1 MNKDHLKTI
10 RHFNSVFLKILD
22 SPSKKK
28 QKNSSK
34 SLIQNF
40 NDSNII
46 DIFYEMID
54 SMKDENFLHNYKILS
69 NKEKIKRS
77 YILKLMKQ
85 FIFSKKI
92 KLRIIYLSIFFLD
105 ILMKK
110 NKNEL
115 TLEQIGLGSLILV
128 SKFFYEKYYNIT
140 NKMFRNFNNK
150 KFSNEE
156 LNLIEIECLKLLN
169 YKFNQIQPI
178 NFLDLFSFHGIVFKN
193 DNLKKEDI
201 NKIYNFTLK
210 LLEYFMAVDNEY
222 IKYNPFKVACSIVAI
237 CRKKYNLEK
246 WPENLEKT
254 FKICFND
261 FEDTY
266 NFLYNYYKGMKNSK
280 DENIEKYKSMSLEKN
295 YSKPN
300 VLSKQKLMKKFEEIK
315 INDSEMDTN
324 KINNKLSYNSPQKIS
339 SFIGLNSAFIKSPIS
354 EKKNLNPSFN
364 KNLFLGKNFHKSI
377 DENIPNCYENNNNII
392 SERFK
397 KNLKKDS
404 FGGLFRQKT
413 RNLKTIHTNLICEVQ
428 HNNNNKKNNEK
439 NKQVINVNIFNSESS
454 LNNNN
459 SPKNLLSNSNLSS
472 LNIKDDSKRMLSL
485 EHYKRF
491 NISLNH
497 KIPNNLIEKRIKN
510 LSTIVNHLYSNHN
523 NNIL

>member
-34 SLIQNF
+34 TLIQNF
-40 NDSNII
+40 NNSNII

-54 SMKDENFLHNYKILS
+54 SIKNENFLHNYKILS

-85 FIFSKKI
+85 FILSKKI

-105 ILMKK
+105 LLMKK

-169 YKFNQIQPI
+169 YKFNKIQPI
-178 NFLDLFSFHGIVFKN
+178 NFLELLSFHGIVFKN

-266 NFLYNYYKGMKNSK
+266 NFLYNYYKGMKN
-280 DENIEKYKSMSLEKN
+280 ENIEKYKSMSLEKN

-300 VLSKQKLMKKFEEIK
+300 IVSKQKSMKKMEETE
-315 INDSEMDTN
+315 INDIEMDTN
-324 KINNKLSYNSPQKIS
+324 KINNQLSYNSPQKIS
-339 SFIGLNSAFIKSPIS
+339 SFVGLNSAFIKSPIS
-354 EKKNLNPSFN
+354 EKKNLNPSFK

-413 RNLKTIHTNLICEVQ
+413 RNLKTINTNLICEVQ
-428 HNNNNKKNNEK
+428 LNNKSKKNNEK

-459 SPKNLLSNSNLSS
+459 SPKNLKSNSNLSS
-472 LNIKDDSKRMLSL
+472 LNIKDENKRMLSL

>member
-34 SLIQNF
+34 TLIQNF
-40 NDSNII
+40 NNSNII

-54 SMKDENFLHNYKILS
+54 SIKILS

-85 FIFSKKI
+85 FILSKKI

-105 ILMKK
+105 LLMKK

-169 YKFNQIQPI
+169 YKFNKIQPI
-178 NFLDLFSFHGIVFKN
+178 NFLELLSFYGIVFKN

-266 NFLYNYYKGMKNSK
+266 NFLYNYYKGMKN
-280 DENIEKYKSMSLEKN
+280 ENIEKYKSMSLEKN

-300 VLSKQKLMKKFEEIK
+300 IVSKQKSMKKMEETE
-315 INDSEMDTN
+315 INDIEMDTN
-324 KINNKLSYNSPQKIS
+324 KINNQLSYNSPQKIS
-339 SFIGLNSAFIKSPIS
+339 SFVGLNSAFIKSPIS
-354 EKKNLNPSFN
+354 EKKNLNPSFK

-413 RNLKTIHTNLICEVQ
+413 RNLKTINTNLICEVQ
-428 HNNNNKKNNEK
+428 LNNKSKKNNEK

-459 SPKNLLSNSNLSS
+459 SPKNLKSNSNLSS
-472 LNIKDDSKRMLSL
+472 LNIKDENKRMLSL

>member
-34 SLIQNF
+34 TLIQNF
-40 NDSNII
+40 NNSNII

-54 SMKDENFLHNYKILS
+54 SIKNENFLHNYKILS

-85 FIFSKKI
+85 FILSKKI

-105 ILMKK
+105 LLMKK
-110 NKNEL
+110 NRNEL

-169 YKFNQIQPI
+169 YKFNKIQPI
-178 NFLDLFSFHGIVFKN
+178 NFLELLSFYGIVFKN

-266 NFLYNYYKGMKNSK
+266 NFLYNYYKGMKN
-280 DENIEKYKSMSLEKN
+280 ENIEKYKSMSLEKN

-300 VLSKQKLMKKFEEIK
+300 IVSKQKSMKKMEETE
-315 INDSEMDTN
+315 INDIEMDTN
-324 KINNKLSYNSPQKIS
+324 KINNQLSYNSPQKIS
-339 SFIGLNSAFIKSPIS
+339 SFVGLNSAFIKSPIS
-354 EKKNLNPSFN
+354 EKKNLNPSFK

-413 RNLKTIHTNLICEVQ
+413 RNLKTINTNLICEVQ
-428 HNNNNKKNNEK
+428 LNNKSKKNNEK

-459 SPKNLLSNSNLSS
+459 SPKNLKSNSNLSS
-472 LNIKDDSKRMLSL
+472 LNIKDENKRMLSL

>member
-34 SLIQNF
+34 TLIQNF
-40 NDSNII
+40 NNSNII

-54 SMKDENFLHNYKILS
+54 SIKNENFLHNYKILS

-85 FIFSKKI
+85 FILSKKI

-105 ILMKK
+105 LLMKK

-169 YKFNQIQPI
+169 YKFNKIQPI
-178 NFLDLFSFHGIVFKN
+178 NFLELLSFYGIVFKN

-266 NFLYNYYKGMKNSK
+266 NFLYNYYKGMKN
-280 DENIEKYKSMSLEKN
+280 ENIEKYKSMSLEKN

-300 VLSKQKLMKKFEEIK
+300 IVSKQKSMKKMEETE
-315 INDSEMDTN
+315 INDIEMDTN
-324 KINNKLSYNSPQKIS
+324 KINNQLSYNSPQKIS
-339 SFIGLNSAFIKSPIS
+339 SFVGLNSAFIKSPIS
-354 EKKNLNPSFN
+354 EKKNLNPSFK

-413 RNLKTIHTNLICEVQ
+413 RNLKTINTNLICEVQ
-428 HNNNNKKNNEK
+428 LNNKSKKNNEK

-459 SPKNLLSNSNLSS
+459 SPKNLKSNSNLSS
-472 LNIKDDSKRMLSL
+472 LNIKDENKRMLSL

>member
-34 SLIQNF
+34 TLIQNF
-40 NDSNII
+40 NNSNII

-54 SMKDENFLHNYKILS
+54 SIKNENFLHNYRILS

-85 FIFSKKI
+85 FILSKKI

-105 ILMKK
+105 LLMKK

-169 YKFNQIQPI
+169 YKFNKIQPI
-178 NFLDLFSFHGIVFKN
+178 NFLELLSFHGIVFKN

-266 NFLYNYYKGMKNSK
+266 NFLYNYYKGMKN
-280 DENIEKYKSMSLEKN
+280 ENIEKYKSMSLEKN

-300 VLSKQKLMKKFEEIK
+300 IVSKQKSMKKMEETE
-315 INDSEMDTN
+315 INDIEMDTN
-324 KINNKLSYNSPQKIS
+324 KINNQLSYNSPQKIS

-354 EKKNLNPSFN
+354 EKKNLNPSFK

-428 HNNNNKKNNEK
+428 LNNNSKKNNEK

-459 SPKNLLSNSNLSS
+459 SPKNLKSNSNLSS
-472 LNIKDDSKRMLSL
+472 LNIKDDNKRMLSL

>member
-34 SLIQNF
+34 TLIQNF
-40 NDSNII
+40 NNSNII

-54 SMKDENFLHNYKILS
+54 SIKNENFLHNYRILS

-85 FIFSKKI
+85 FILSKKI

-105 ILMKK
+105 LLMKK

-169 YKFNQIQPI
+169 YKFNKIQPI
-178 NFLDLFSFHGIVFKN
+178 NFLELLSFHGIVFKN

-266 NFLYNYYKGMKNSK
+266 NFLYNYYKGMKN
-280 DENIEKYKSMSLEKN
+280 ENIEKYKSMSLEKN

-300 VLSKQKLMKKFEEIK
+300 IVSKQKSMKKMEETE
-315 INDSEMDTN
+315 INDIEMDTN
-324 KINNKLSYNSPQKIS
+324 KINNQLSYNSPQKIS
-339 SFIGLNSAFIKSPIS
+339 SFVGLNSAFIKSPIS
-354 EKKNLNPSFN
+354 EKKNLNPSFK

-413 RNLKTIHTNLICEVQ
+413 RNLKTINTNLICEVQ
-428 HNNNNKKNNEK
+428 LNNNSKKNNEK

-459 SPKNLLSNSNLSS
+459 SPKNLKSNSNLSS
-472 LNIKDDSKRMLSL
+472 LNIKDDNKRMLSL

>member
-34 SLIQNF
+34 TLIQNF
-40 NDSNII
+40 NNSNII

-54 SMKDENFLHNYKILS
+54 SIKNENFLHNYRILS

-85 FIFSKKI
+85 FILSKKI

-105 ILMKK
+105 LLMKK

-169 YKFNQIQPI
+169 YKFNKIQPI
-178 NFLDLFSFHGIVFKN
+178 NFLELLSFYGIVFKN

-266 NFLYNYYKGMKNSK
+266 NFLYNYYKGMKN
-280 DENIEKYKSMSLEKN
+280 ENIEKYKSMSLEKN

-300 VLSKQKLMKKFEEIK
+300 IVSKQKSMKKMEETE
-315 INDSEMDTN
+315 INDIEMDTN
-324 KINNKLSYNSPQKIS
+324 KINNQLSYNSPQKIS
-339 SFIGLNSAFIKSPIS
+339 SFVGLNSAFIKSPIS
-354 EKKNLNPSFN
+354 EKKNLNPSFK

-377 DENIPNCYENNNNII
+377 DENIPSCYENNNNII

-428 HNNNNKKNNEK
+428 LNNKSKKNNEK

-459 SPKNLLSNSNLSS
+459 SPKNLKSNSNLSS
-472 LNIKDDSKRMLSL
+472 LNIKDENKRMLSL